1 MTESEYTRLADET
14 LVRIEQAL
22 EQAGDDVDF
31 ELAPG
36 GILEVSF
43 DNGSKIIL
51 NKQSATREIW
61 VAAKSGGYHYR
72 WDGALW
78 RDGRS
83 GDELFQALSGF
94 VSAQAGR
101 PVTLA

>member
-14 LVRIEQAL
+14 LIRIEQAL
-22 EQAGDDVDF
+22 ELVGDDVDF

-51 NKQSATREIW
+51 NKQSVTQEIW

-72 WDGALW
+72 WDGTAW
-78 RDGRS
+78 RDTRS
-83 GDELFQALSGF
+83 GDELFQALAGF

-101 PVTLA
+101 QINLA